1 MVAESK
7 NTESRQQ
14 NTEQSS
20 VDRRSFLGMGALA
33 AAGALA
39 AGCSQS
45 EQAAAPAAAPAKAG
59 PAPYVD
65 GETVETTFG
74 KIKGSRRGDIHAFR
88 GVPYGAPTGG
98 NNRFLPASAPAPWTD
113 VKTCAEI
120 GPRAPQTQARI
131 IHEWGVLYRLEAAS
145 EECLVLNVWSKGLAD
160 NAKRPVMVWLHGGG
174 FAGGSSGGLPYDGTN
189 LANVHDVVFVGVN
202 HRLNVFG
209 FLYLPEVGG
218 EKYSQAS
225 NVGMLD
231 VVLALQWVKD
241 NIEKFGGDPNNVTIL
256 GQSGGGSKV
265 STLLG
270 MPAAKG
276 LFHRAIAQSGS
287 QVRSLTP
294 DQGTATARAVLKAV
308 NLKPNQIDQ
317 LQQMPYYVLRDAL
330 TDAEGVGQF
339 APVMDSRTIPAHN
352 FDPVATPI
360 SEDVPLMIGS
370 TDTEITWNTFQ
381 NYDKLDEASLR
392 HYVRGAL
399 RSDDATAD
407 RLIALYRASYPSASN
422 LDLFLKLGTDASNF
436 RRGTGLQAE
445 RKAAL
450 GKAPVFKYHFGFY
463 SPVRDGELR
472 SMHCMDIPFALHNTQ
487 IAGPVLGTAPELQG
501 LEEKMSTA
509 WATFARTGNPNHPG
523 IPEWKPFTL
532 EARDTMVFNI
542 DTKAVPD
549 YKGEELRA
557 VNAVLDQPR
566 PARRG

>member
-1 MVAESK
+1 MAESRVS
-7 NTESRQQ
+7 ESRVDGR
-14 NTEQSS
+14 EAA
-20 VDRRSFLGMGALA
+20 VDRRAFLGMGALA
-33 AAGALA
+33 AAGALT
-39 AGCSQS
+39 AGCSPA
-45 EQAAAPAAAPAKAG
+45 EQGAAPAAAAPAKAG

-65 GETVETTFG
+65 GETVETTLG
-74 KIKGSRRGDIHAFR
+74 KIKGSRRGDVHAFR

-98 NNRFLPASAPAPWTD
+98 SNRFLPARAADPWTD
-113 VKTCAEI
+113 VKACTEI

-131 IHEWGVLYRLEAAS
+131 VHEWGVLYRLEASS
-145 EECLVLNVWSKGLAD
+145 EECLVLNVWSKGLGD

-174 FAGGSSGGLPYDGTN
+174 FSGGSSGGLPYDGTN
-189 LANVHDVVFVGVN
+189 MANVHDVVFVGLN
-202 HRLNVFG
+202 HRLNAFG
-209 FLYLPEVGG
+209 FLYLPEIGG
-218 EKYSQAS
+218 EKFSQAS

-231 VVLALQWVKD
+231 IVLALQWIRD

-287 QVRSLTP
+287 QVRSQTP
-294 DQGTATARAVLKAV
+294 DQATATARAVLKAV
-308 NLKPNQIDQ
+308 NLQPNQLDR
-317 LQQMPYYVLRDAL
+317 LQQLPFYVLRDAL
-330 TDAEGVGQF
+330 TDAQGVGQF
-339 APVMDSRTIPAHN
+339 SPVMDGRTIPAHI
-352 FDPVATPI
+352 FDPVATSI

-381 NYDKLDEASLR
+381 NYDNLDDASLR

-407 RLIALYRASYPSASN
+407 RVIALYRGTRPNASN
-422 LDLFLKLGTDASNF
+422 LDLLLQIGTDASNF

-450 GKAPVFKYHFGFY
+450 GKAPVYKYHFGFY

-472 SMHCMDIPFALHNTQ
+472 SMHCMDIPFALHNVD
-487 IAGPVLGTAPELQG
+487 IAGPVLGTAPELKG

-532 EARDTMVFNI
+532 DARDTMVWNI
-542 DTKAVPD
+542 ETKAVPD
-549 YKGEELRA
+549 YKGEELKT
-557 VNAVLDQPR
+557 VNAILDQAR
-566 PARRG
+566 PARGA